1 MRPAG
6 CSALINKIE
15 ARFVLFAL
23 THIAAK
29 ESVSRTGPGQ
39 YSASRSATS

>member
-6 CSALINKIE
+6 GSALINKIE

-23 THIAAK
+23 TYTAAT
-29 ESVSRTGPGQ
+29 ESVSRVGLGL
-39 YSASRSATS
+39 